1 MTSHFFRRTG
11 RRTILRCAVYYS
23 NERFHAS
30 GRTGNLSRTGG
41 CVEGTEPVRPGMR
54 LSVLVI
60 PPDPH
65 DSIWVQGATVRWCR
79 GTMFGIELTDI
90 PLGTTMRLARLVTSQ
105 GPSLWASLTEA

>member
-1 MTSHFFRRTG
+1 MTSHFYRRTG
-11 RRTILRCAVYYS
+11 RRTTVRCAVYYS

-65 DSIWVQGATVRWCR
+65 DSIWVEGATVRWCR
-79 GTMFGIELTDI
+79 GTMFGVELTDL
-90 PLGTTMRLARLVTSQ
+90 PLGSQMRLARLVTSH
-105 GPSLWASLTEA
+105 GPTLWASLT

>member
-1 MTSHFFRRTG
+1 MTSHFYRRTG
-11 RRTILRCAVYYS
+11 RRTSLRCAVYYS
-23 NERFHAS
+23 NEQFHAS

-65 DSIWVQGATVRWCR
+65 DSIWVEGATVRWCR
-79 GTMFGIELTDI
+79 GTMFGVELTDL
-90 PLGTTMRLARLVTSQ
+90 PLGSQMRLARLVTSH
-105 GPSLWASLTEA
+105 GPTLWASLT

>member
-11 RRTILRCAVYYS
+11 RRTALRCAVYYS
-23 NERFHAS
+23 NEWFHAS
-30 GRTGNLSRTGG
+30 GKTGNLSRTGG

-65 DSIWVQGATVRWCR
+65 NSIWLQGATVRWCR
-79 GTMFGIELTDI
+79 GTMFGMELTDL
-90 PLGTTMRLARLVTSQ
+90 PLASQMQLARLVSFH
-105 GPSLWASLTEA
+105 GPTLWASLT